1 MLFSLLTDD
10 NYCAAVSWLNNFFS
24 LELFNSFFFSFC
36 RKSASYSRKIIE
48 NRKFAVQ
55 IEIFPKNTFFT
66 TPPPTLGCVAQ
77 TTHAQKIRS
86 W

>member
-1 MLFSLLTDD
+1 MPPPLG
-10 NYCAAVSWLNNFFS
+10 NFFP
-24 LELFNSFFFSFC
+24 LSFLIDFLFC
-36 RKSASYSRKIIE
+36 RKSASHSRKIIE
-48 NRKFAVQ
+48 NRKFAIQ

-66 TPPPTLGCVAQ
+66 IPPPTLGCVAQ